1 MRFSQLTKKLMAA
14 AVWLAAL
21 LPAVGAPEV
30 SAQDAGQHH
39 SHAEKPTEAPAPPS
53 ASPNPAAPGG
63 HGVARHARQL
73 PAASMPDSIYV
84 GAPVPEGSEVVTD
97 EVRSIGDSLQVVAAD
112 TIPVADLMP
121 EPIPDLTPGEAMV
134 ADSVAAAANAKPD
147 EWVRREVEFTPN
159 PTRAVWLSA
168 LFPGLGQI
176 YNRRY
181 WKLPIIVGGYMGLG
195 YAVSWNNTMLTDYTR
210 AYADLLDNDPSSN
223 SYMDFFAPNVN
234 ESDIDK
240 SWLQSLLRSRKNFFR
255 RNRDLCII
263 SMVGV
268 YLLAMVDAYV
278 DASLSHFDIN
288 PHLSMDVVPTLIQDG
303 RQRYPSVGLAWA
315 LNF

>member
-1 MRFSQLTKKLMAA
+1 MRFSLLRKKLLTA

-21 LPAVGAPEV
+21 LPAGGAPCV
-30 SAQDAGQHH
+30 SAQDTAAAQD
-39 SHAEKPTEAPAPPS
+39 
-53 ASPNPAAPGG
+53 APGR
-63 HGVARHARQL
+63 HGVARRGHIP
-73 PAASMPDSIYV
+73 PASLPDSIYV
-84 GAPVPEGSEVVTD
+84 GAPLPQGAEVVTE
-97 EVRSIGDSLQVVAAD
+97 EVRSTGDSLQTVAAD

-121 EPIPDLTPGEAMV
+121 EPFPDLTPGEAFA

-147 EWVRREVEFTPN
+147 EWVRRQVEFTPD

-168 LFPGLGQI
+168 LFPGLGQV

-210 AYADLLDNDPSSN
+210 AYADLLDNDPSSK
-223 SYMDFFAPNVN
+223 SYMDLFAPNVK
-234 ESDIDK
+234 EEDIDK
-240 SWLQSLLRSRKNFFR
+240 DWLQRVLRSKKNYFR
-255 RNRDLCII
+255 RNRDLCVIC
-263 SMVGV
+263 MVGV

-278 DASLSHFDIN
+278 DASLSHFDIS
-288 PHLSMDVVPTLIQDG
+288 PDLSMDVQPALLQDG
-303 RQRYPSVGLAWA
+303 RQRYPSVGLVWA